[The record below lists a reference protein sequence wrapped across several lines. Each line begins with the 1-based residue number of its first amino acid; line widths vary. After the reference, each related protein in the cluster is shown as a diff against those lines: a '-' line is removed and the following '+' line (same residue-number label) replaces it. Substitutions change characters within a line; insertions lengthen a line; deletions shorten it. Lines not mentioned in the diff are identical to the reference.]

1 MLDIKTEN
9 EIKIMKE
16 GGALLARALREV
28 VDATRDGVTMRD
40 LDLLAE
46 RVLREGGGEP
56 SFKGYTTK
64 HEKRPFPATICI
76 SRNDEIVH
84 GPGSRNVV
92 LHDGDVVG
100 LDIGVR
106 YGGFCTDMAVTVPVG
121 KVDTQSK
128 KLMDDTRASMLA
140 GLDAVHAGAAVSAI
154 GKEVEAYAKPRGYGI
169 VRDLVGH
176 GVGRH
181 VHEDPHVPNYYDKR
195 YDTVKLPIGLT
206 IAVEPMLTLGD
217 WRVKTLDDGWTIV
230 TNDGS
235 RAAHFEVTIVVTE
248 KGFEFVTPLVI

>member
-1 MLDIKTEN
+1 MDIKTIK
-9 EIKIMKE
+9 EIDIMKE
-16 GGALLARALREV
+16 GGALLARALGEV
-28 VDATRDGVTMRD
+28 IQAVHDGVTMRE
-40 LDLLAE
+40 LDTLAE
-46 RVLREGGGEP
+46 HVLRDGGGEP

-76 SRNDEIVH
+76 SRNNEVVH
-84 GPGSRNVV
+84 GPGSRNEI
-92 LHDGDVVG
+92 LKNGDIVG

-106 YGGFCTDMAVTVPVG
+106 YKGFCTDMAVTVAVG
-121 KVDTQSK
+121 NVDARSQ
-128 KLMDDTRASMLA
+128 KLIDDTRAAMLA
-140 GLDAVHAGAAVSAI
+140 GLDTIRAGSSVSAI
-154 GKEVEAYAKPRGYGI
+154 GKAIEAYTKPRGYGI

-195 YDTVKLPIGLT
+195 YDSIMVPAGLT

-230 TNDGS
+230 TADGS
-235 RAAHFEVTIVVTE
+235 AAAHFEVTIAVTKNGYE
-248 KGFEFVTPLVI
+248 LVTPLVV